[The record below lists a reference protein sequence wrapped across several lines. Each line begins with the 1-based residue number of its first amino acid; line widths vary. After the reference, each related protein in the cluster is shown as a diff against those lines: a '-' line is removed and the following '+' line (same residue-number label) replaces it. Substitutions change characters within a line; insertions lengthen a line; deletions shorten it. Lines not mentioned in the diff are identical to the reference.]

1 MNPPTNPSAAA
12 TTPARWMTASRP
24 AKAWRSS
31 AVSSGACTAVEAS
44 TREESWDRAVHRA
57 KGWLSAVHD
66 AIDLGTKDE
75 SALVEPLRMLLLARA
90 NHLQALM
97 DTNMTRAEL
106 ARLTG
111 WENAAPPS

>member
-1 MNPPTNPSAAA
+1 M
-12 TTPARWMTASRP
+12 
-24 AKAWRSS
+24 
-31 AVSSGACTAVEAS
+31 
-44 TREESWDRAVHRA
+44 HRA
-57 KGWLSAVHD
+57 KGWLAAVRD

-75 SALVEPLRMLLLARA
+75 SALVEPLRLYVSARA
-90 NHLQALM
+90 NQLQALM